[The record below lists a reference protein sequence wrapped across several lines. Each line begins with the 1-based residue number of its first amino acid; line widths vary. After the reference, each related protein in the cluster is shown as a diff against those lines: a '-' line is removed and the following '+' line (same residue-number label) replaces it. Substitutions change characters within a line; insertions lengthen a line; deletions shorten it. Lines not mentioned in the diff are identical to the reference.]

1 MLSLGITGHPSGRRR
16 YLMPPGILSEQMCGD
31 QHDAAAAIVKDGKVL
46 VAAEEERFTRNK
58 FDGRF
63 PYHAIHYC
71 LTELGIKLSELDHIG
86 YGETGAEDCQ
96 IPEYSRPAL
105 VPEDIAALLFAEFG
119 QQSIPD
125 ITLVPHHE
133 SHAIATHALSGFDD
147 SLVIS
152 YDGHG
157 DLISTAIWSADQ
169 NSITKHRDFPPLY
182 NTPDNDSMGSGSLGF
197 LYSEPLATLGYGYGD
212 DYKVMGLAPY
222 GDPAHFSELF
232 SHHIQLQA
240 EGSFDIDL
248 DGLGETIRKAIK
260 PPTTPGIFDAS
271 HKHLAA
277 AIQDIFET
285 CAMHVLRHYQ
295 KLTGLQKLCIGGGCG
310 QNTVLNGRLA
320 NANLFE
326 QVFIMPGCTDASL
339 AIGAA
344 YKPWRVPGAPTPPS
358 NAIAHCYWGPSI
370 ASASEL
376 KTQLSPWEVLL
387 SIEKKTDIVG
397 HAATHL
403 SEGGTLGWI
412 QGRMEF
418 GPRALGNRSI
428 LADPRPAKNKDIVN
442 SLIKNRE
449 SYRPFAVSICENSL
463 GDFLDDTDV
472 ITSKAFMT
480 STAQVRSDKRE
491 QLGAVTHIDGSVR
504 MQTVNAKQNQRYYAL
519 LERFGAITGVPAL
532 LNTSFNSN
540 GEPIVCT
547 VEEAITC
554 MLTSGLNALA
564 IGDYWIQ
571 KREGWRSSLVL
582 LKPSLPPTTQVSI
595 GDMRETP
602 IRDGALQHFISNG
615 IDHLPLSRESAH
627 VLCDATGHTSL
638 HEIITTLD
646 LSTSEQSIADEIFN
660 LWTKRL
666 LILRP

>member
-1 MLSLGITGHPSGRRR
+1 
-16 YLMPPGILSEQMCGD
+16 
-31 QHDAAAAIVKDGKVL
+31 
-46 VAAEEERFTRNK
+46 
-58 FDGRF
+58 
-63 PYHAIHYC
+63 
-71 LTELGIKLSELDHIG
+71 
-86 YGETGAEDCQ
+86 
-96 IPEYSRPAL
+96 
-105 VPEDIAALLFAEFG
+105 AEFG
-119 QQSIPD
+119 QQTLPD
-125 ITLVPHHE
+125 ITLVPHHQ

-157 DLISTAIWSADQ
+157 DLISTAIWFA
-169 NSITKHRDFPPLY
+169 NRHSITKHKDFPPLY
-182 NTPDNDSMGSGSLGF
+182 NAAGKDSMGSGSLGF

-222 GDPAHFSELF
+222 GDPDHFSELF
-232 SHHIQLQA
+232 SKHIQLQA

-248 DGLGETIRKAIK
+248 DGLGATIRKTIK

-295 KLTGLQKLCIGGGCG
+295 KLTGLRKLCIGGGCG
-310 QNTVLNGRLA
+310 QNTVFNGRLA
-320 NANLFE
+320 NEKLFE

-344 YKPWRVPGAPTPPS
+344 FKPWRSPGAPKILSP
-358 NAIAHCYWGPSI
+358 AIAHCYWGPSI
-370 ASASEL
+370 ASTSEL
-376 KTQLSPWEVLL
+376 ENQLRPWDVLL
-387 SIEKKTDIVG
+387 TIEYKKNIVD

-403 SEGGTLGWI
+403 SEGGTLGWM

-428 LADPRPAKNKDIVN
+428 LADPRPAKNKDVVN

-449 SYRPFAVSICENSL
+449 PYRPFAVSICEDYL
-463 GDFLDDTDV
+463 GDFLEDTEV

-480 STAQVRSDKRE
+480 STAQVRSDKRDL
-491 QLGAVTHIDGSVR
+491 LGAVTHVNGSVR
-504 MQTVNAKQNQRYYAL
+504 MQTVNAEQNPRYYAL
-519 LERFGAITGVPAL
+519 LEKFGSITGVPAL

-547 VEEAITC
+547 VEEGITC
-554 MLTSGLNALA
+554 MLSSGLNVLA
-564 IGDYWIQ
+564 IGDFWIQ
-571 KREGWRSSLVL
+571 KREGWRSSLAL

-615 IDHLPLSRESAH
+615 IDHLPLSRETAH
-627 VLCDATGHTSL
+627 VLCDATGLASL
-638 HEIITTLD
+638 REIITALGLSSSEKSITDD
-646 LSTSEQSIADEIFN
+646 LFN